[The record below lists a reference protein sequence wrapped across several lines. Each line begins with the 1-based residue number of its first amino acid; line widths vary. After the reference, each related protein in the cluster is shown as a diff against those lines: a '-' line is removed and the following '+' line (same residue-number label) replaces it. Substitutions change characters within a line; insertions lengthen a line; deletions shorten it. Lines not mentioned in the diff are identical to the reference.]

1 MFHVLLDGCIF
12 SMPAAENRSCPLPG
26 RAPGAVPACRVIP
39 GGVQRGNI
47 HSKKVSS
54 AEQELA
60 VLEAEALAAALRAL
74 NHMKVWNSH
83 LCKPEA
89 LCALSCAGDR
99 RRVF

>member
-1 MFHVLLDGCIF
+1 MFCWTAAYFQCQLLKKGLARCL
-12 SMPAAENRSCPLPG
+12 AERLARCRHAGSSQEVCRG
-26 RAPGAVPACRVIP
+26 R
-39 GGVQRGNI
+39 NI

-60 VLEAEALAAALRAL
+60 VLEAEALGAALRAL

-89 LCALSCAGDR
+89 LCALSPGDR